1 MRQAVS
7 PARAVTPK
15 RRNPS
20 SGPKVEPSEQAV
32 PQSRQSPPISP
43 VPAVLPAPPVPT
55 RQVFYHR
62 GVSIE
67 ICRTAGRYAFVIAQD
82 GHALHT
88 CRPDFATPQSA
99 ERAARQF
106 VDDALGAFEV
116 ATQALEA

>member
-1 MRQAVS
+1 MS
-7 PARAVTPK
+7 
-15 RRNPS
+15 
-20 SGPKVEPSEQAV
+20 
-32 PQSRQSPPISP
+32 QSRHSPPISP

-55 RQVFYHR
+55 RQVFHHR
-62 GVSIE
+62 GFSLAI
-67 ICRTAGRYAFVIAQD
+67 RHAAARFAFAIAQD

-88 CRPDFATPQSA
+88 SRPDFATPQSA